1 MRRLTSFLSLCALMP
16 ALVLS
21 APGTAVAGHD
31 GSPDRDEVSSLVAAV
46 AEANQRMADAVATFR
61 SSKRASTVPWSKSRP
76 LATPS
81 RRPDATLLPATK
93 PLPTVNTRSRP
104 HNSVLTASPRRPI

>member
-31 GSPDRDEVSSLVAAV
+31 GNPDRDDVPSLVAAF
-46 AEANQRMADAVATFR
+46 AEANQRMADVGSDIQIKQEGVNRALVEVAAARDTLAQAR
-61 SSKRASTVPWSKSRP
+61 RDVVASDQ
-76 LATPS
+76 A
-81 RRPDATLLPATK
+81 
-93 PLPTVNTRSRP
+93 
-104 HNSVLTASPRRPI
+104 LTDSQHAIEAAQQR